1 MGLALLVTGLSC
13 SNSSDYTYV
22 DVTVTID
29 PATVSATRLYLVT
42 SCELEVLGPDS
53 AQPLHLPCRE
63 NKVPY
68 EVGTFEWTSRA
79 KSGTLQFVVRI
90 FDANRALIGVGT
102 SDPPLPVSPGTHP
115 KTTVLVLGVAPPE
128 GTGSGGIDAGAD
140 AESDASAD

>member
-22 DVTVTID
+22 DVAVTID

-63 NKVPY
+63 NKVPN

-90 FDANRALIGVGT
+90 FDANRVLIGVGT
-102 SDPPLPVSPGTHP
+102 SDPPLAVSPGSHQTA
-115 KTTVLVLGVAPPE
+115 TVLVLGVPPPD
-128 GTGSGGIDAGAD
+128 GTSSAGTDAGTD
-140 AESDASAD
+140 AESDASVD